1 MRANNCKPVHY
12 HSNEGNITYLEFCG
26 ALGLACAVGGNQ
38 QCVMT
43 LPWCLPFAL
52 SLSCVTEF
60 IKEAHG
66 PLVEALFQ
74 LLGVL

>member
-1 MRANNCKPVHY
+1 MRANNCISGNC

-26 ALGLACAVGGNQ
+26 ALGLACAAGGNQ
-38 QCVMT
+38 RCVMT